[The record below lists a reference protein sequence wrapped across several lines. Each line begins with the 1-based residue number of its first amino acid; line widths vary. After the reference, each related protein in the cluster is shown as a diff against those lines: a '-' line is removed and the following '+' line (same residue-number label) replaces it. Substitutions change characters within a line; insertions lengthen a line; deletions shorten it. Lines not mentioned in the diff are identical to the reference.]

1 MPPACRNHRTPRTG
15 ETPTLRAASSPDA
28 PAAIAAQNCRRCSR
42 RATGGRPG
50 ERKVARP
57 ALSDLRFRVL
67 ITGPS
72 AGVLRRP
79 VESGQYTSHEYRALL
94 RRHGLVCSMSRR
106 GNCRDD
112 ASMESFFG
120 SLKSELVHGRRFETH
135 GELRS
140 ALFDY
145 IEGFY
150 NTRRRH
156 TPLGFLTPVEHE
168 ARHHEQRA

>member
-1 MPPACRNHRTPRTG
+1 
-15 ETPTLRAASSPDA
+15 
-28 PAAIAAQNCRRCSR
+28 
-42 RATGGRPG
+42 
-50 ERKVARP
+50 
-57 ALSDLRFRVL
+57 
-67 ITGPS
+67 
-72 AGVLRRP
+72 
-79 VESGQYTSHEYRALL
+79 
-94 RRHGLVCSMSRR
+94 MSRR
-106 GNCRDD
+106 GNCRDN
-112 ASMESFFG
+112 APMESFFG